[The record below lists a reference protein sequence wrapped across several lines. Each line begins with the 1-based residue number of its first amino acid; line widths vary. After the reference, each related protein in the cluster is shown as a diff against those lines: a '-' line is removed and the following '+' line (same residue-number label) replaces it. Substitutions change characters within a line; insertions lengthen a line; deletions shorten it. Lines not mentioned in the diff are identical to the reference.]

1 MNEEGSQKKK
11 FSSSISSIIPITT
24 ERQEANVL
32 TSHQLRIENVP
43 LSILF
48 TFLPTQNGQRTER
61 KEKEGKE
68 TRQSSSKFR

>member
-11 FSSSISSIIPITT
+11 FSSSISSIIPITS
-24 ERQEANVL
+24 ERKESNVL

-48 TFLPTQNGQRTER
+48 TFPPTQNGQRTER